1 MKSKALLSLLLSAC
15 CTAAL
20 AQGTQTPRSVY
31 ESYLQASAKGEDVS
45 QYMLK
50 APNKEEIKK
59 KMDSLSPQEKAAL
72 EGLKK
77 TFEVMMPKD
86 EKFMK
91 EDVEGNV
98 AKLYYGKGMDKEGYS
113 EINMEKAAGSWKI
126 KDITHHMN
134 TKLSVAAP
142 TLKAMNTA
150 YGAVK
155 KQFPQVPVHGKI
167 NGIEFKP
174 NHVKLW
180 DKNTLTFSFPDYIC
194 YDKGFKLWFHFFK
207 GTSLINTRMNQTVKP
222 GFDDGSVSVWIEDK
236 GKKTKMLDAGE
247 FGLQLALS
255 PKNAQGLIPGY
266 IILQTTDPN
275 TFLEGYFYA
284 KE

>member
-1 MKSKALLSLLLSAC
+1 MKLKALLTLMLLAFCSA
-15 CTAAL
+15 AS

-31 ESYLQASAKGEDVS
+31 ESYLQASAKGEDYS

-50 APNKEEIKK
+50 PVNREEMKK
-59 KMDSLSPQEKAAL
+59 KLDSLSPQEKMAM
-72 EGLKK
+72 EGIRKS
-77 TFEVMMPKD
+77 FETMMPKD

-98 AKLYYGKGMDKEGYS
+98 AKLFYGKGLDKEGYT
-113 EINMEKAAGSWKI
+113 EINMEKAAGNWKI
-126 KDITHHMN
+126 KDITHHVN
-134 TKLSVAAP
+134 SKLSGNAP
-142 TLKAMNTA
+142 TLKAMNAA
-150 YGAVK
+150 YSAVK

-180 DKNTLTFSFPDYIC
+180 DKNTLTFSYPDYIC

-207 GTSLINTRMNQTVKP
+207 GTSLINTRINQTVKP
-222 GFDDGSVSVWIEDK
+222 GFNDGSVSVWIEDK
-236 GKKTKMLDAGE
+236 GKKPKMLDAGD

-255 PKNAQGLIPGY
+255 PKNAQGLVPGY
-266 IILQTTDPN
+266 IILQTHDPN